1 MRVNMT
7 NKMKFMAMG
16 FLACVVLASC
26 NKDDGPMLT
35 EPTIEN
41 VEVGSGDNGIGVVG
55 RDFHFEMD
63 VVAGER
69 IETIQIRVSQR
80 ENGSYAKEWGFEVT
94 WEQYKGAKNTN
105 VHKHF
110 SIPEDAP
117 EGEYDFVI
125 VVNDQN
131 GAVLKETR
139 TLNIYLPEN
148 LPVDPQLFTFNIQKN
163 GNFFYRDGK
172 FPNVGDRFGKGDI
185 LKIQATIEG
194 VKGDGQMYILLINK
208 ALDHLPETIEQID
221 FSKVIVYD
229 TYAHE
234 GWTEGDA
241 FSNFVYDL
249 ETFTV
254 VRGIPDL
261 TIGADKDNHTPET
274 NPIAG
279 ANAWESGSYYAVV
292 LYRNTTYNIN
302 FSHHIEIPIEMY

>member
-1 MRVNMT
+1 MT
-7 NKMKFMAMG
+7 KKIRFMTMG
-16 FLACVVLASC
+16 FVACAVLASC
-26 NKDDGPMLT
+26 NKDDDPVLA

-69 IETIQIRVSQR
+69 IGTIQIRIEQR
-80 ENGSYAKEWGFEVT
+80 AGETYAKEWKYEIT
-94 WEQYKGAKNTN
+94 WEQYNGAKNTN

-110 SIPEDAP
+110 SIPEDTP

-125 VVNDQN
+125 SVNDQN
-131 GAVLKETR
+131 GTVLEETR

-172 FPNVGDRFGKGDI
+172 FPNDGDRFAKGDI
-185 LKIQATIEG
+185 LKIQATVDG
-194 VKGDGQMYILLINK
+194 VKGDGQMFILLINK
-208 ALDHLPETIEQID
+208 KQEHLPETIEQID

-229 TYAHE
+229 VYAHE
-234 GWTEGDA
+234 GWTEGDF

-249 ETFTV
+249 EAFKT
-254 VRGIPDL
+254 VRGTPDL
-261 TIGADKDNHTPET
+261 TIGADKDNNAPQA

-279 ANAWESGSYYAVV
+279 TNAWESGSYYAVV

-302 FSHHIEIPIEMY
+302 FSHHIEIPIEIN

>member
-1 MRVNMT
+1 MT

-16 FLACVVLASC
+16 FMTCAVLASC
-26 NKDDGPMLT
+26 NKDDGPVLA

-41 VEVGSGDNGIGVVG
+41 VEVGLGNNGIGVVG
-55 RDFHFEMD
+55 RDFHFNMD
-63 VVAGER
+63 VVAGDR
-69 IETIQIRVSQR
+69 IGTIQIRIEQR
-80 ENGSYAKEWGFEVT
+80 GGETYAPEWKHEIT
-94 WEQYKGAKNTN
+94 WEQYKDAKNTN

-125 VVNDQN
+125 TVRDQN
-131 GAVLKETR
+131 GAVLEETR

-172 FPNVGDRFGKGDI
+172 FSNDGDRFGNGDI

-208 ALDHLPETIEQID
+208 KLDHLPETIEQVD

-234 GWTEGDA
+234 GWSEGDA

-261 TIGADKDNHTPET
+261 TIGANVDNNSPQP

-279 ANAWESGSYYAVV
+279 TNAWESGTYYFTV
-292 LYRNTTYNIN
+292 LYRNTTHSIN
-302 FSHHIEIPIEMY
+302 FSHRIEIPVEIN